1 MIVRDDMAAVRQAND
16 QLRMAISIG
25 AASSLSCVRRMTCQ
39 TADMSES
46 RNTFEVIATD
56 DGWKISGD
64 IDASAT
70 PALSEAFDAAQV
82 EAEGR
87 GVVVD
92 VEAVTFIDSSGLRV
106 LIDLSRRIAPGHLTL
121 RAAPRSVRRLLDLTG
136 LSDAFQLEDAL
147 SD

>member
-1 MIVRDDMAAVRQAND
+1 MALLCVSLVRSVHD
-16 QLRMAISIG
+16 
-25 AASSLSCVRRMTCQ
+25 TCQ
-39 TADMSES
+39 TADMPES

-56 DGWKISGD
+56 DGWKISGE

-70 PALSEAFDAAQV
+70 PALSEAFGAAQV

-136 LSDAFQLEDAL
+136 LSDAFQLEDAV